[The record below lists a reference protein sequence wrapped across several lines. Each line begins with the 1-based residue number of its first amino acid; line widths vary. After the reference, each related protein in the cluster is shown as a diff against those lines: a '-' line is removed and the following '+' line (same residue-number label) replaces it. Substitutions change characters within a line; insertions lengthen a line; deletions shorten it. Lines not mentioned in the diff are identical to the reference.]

1 MTDEG
6 LENKCM
12 QEHYTK
18 AEHSRVLHMCMGL
31 FTNEVTITQSS
42 AVPATTTSHV
52 HMCVTFVLE
61 QYCVSNSTSKYH
73 IYAYHSMFNFQYL
86 NYVVHNSPLGNQ
98 VSVPVSFWHP
108 PELQHIYPIR
118 CKLLTC
124 CYRGCSCYGSVL
136 WLL

>member
-6 LENKCM
+6 LEN
-12 QEHYTK
+12 
-18 AEHSRVLHMCMGL
+18 
-31 FTNEVTITQSS
+31 TNACKNITQKQSS
-42 AVPATTTSHV
+42 QEYYTCAWAYLQMKSQLLKCGAATTTSHV

-61 QYCVSNSTSKYH
+61 QYCISNSTSKYH

-86 NYVVHNSPLGNQ
+86 NYVVHNSPLANQ

-108 PELQHIYPIR
+108 PELQYIYPIG